1 MNMKDHDEKVK
12 IDYPCR
18 WVYKVIGLDQDRMR
32 AAITELIPDGDC
44 IITTSRS
51 SVTGRYHCLNLEKP
65 VKNEDARV
73 SLYEAL
79 RKHPAI
85 KIVL

>member
-1 MNMKDHDEKVK
+1 MEHTEKVK

-18 WVYKVIGLDQDRMR
+18 WIYKIIGVSQDRMR
-32 AAITELIPDGDC
+32 AAVAELMPDGDF
-44 IITTSRS
+44 IVTASRS
-51 SVTGRYHCLNLEKP
+51 SAGERYHCLNVDKP
-65 VKNEDARV
+65 VINEADRL

-85 KIVL
+85 TIVL